1 MEKVLV
7 NPADIESCWEK
18 PDACM
23 VKMKTGKVW
32 VCEKE
37 YKSQPTIEHIKQGT
51 KCLLHGDEIQIVQTL
66 VELPLKRGGKYG
78 K

>member
-1 MEKVLV
+1 MNKILV
-7 NPADIESCWEK
+7 NPNDIESCWEK

-32 VCEKE
+32 ICEKE
-37 YKSQPTIEHIKQGT
+37 NTM
-51 KCLLHGDEIQIVQTL
+51 QIIYSNKKKNF

>member
-1 MEKVLV
+1 MEKILI
-7 NPADIESCWEK
+7 NPDNIESCWEQ

-23 VKMKTGKVW
+23 VKTKTGKVW

-37 YKSQPTIEHIKQGT
+37 AMK
-51 KCLLHGDEIQIVQTL
+51 LLATNKKKL
-66 VELPLKRGGKYG
+66 VELPLKRGGKHG

>member
-1 MEKVLV
+1 MKKIIVD
-7 NPADIESCWEK
+7 PANIETCWEK

-37 YKSQPTIEHIKQGT
+37 NTMKTILAHQKD
-51 KCLLHGDEIQIVQTL
+51 KL

>member
-1 MEKVLV
+1 MDKIIV

-32 VCEKE
+32 VCERDVQE
-37 YKSQPTIEHIKQGT
+37 KSGQFILNTNTIEKIMANK
-51 KCLLHGDEIQIVQTL
+51 KEKL

>member
-1 MEKVLV
+1 MKKVLV
-7 NPADIESCWEK
+7 SPADIESCWEK

-32 VCEKE
+32 VCEKQH
-37 YKSQPTIEHIKQGT
+37 KKQSTIEVIGSSTNQY
-51 KCLLHGDEIQIVQTL
+51 L

>member
-1 MEKVLV
+1 MEKIIV

-37 YKSQPTIEHIKQGT
+37 HTMQTILTNKKEK
-51 KCLLHGDEIQIVQTL
+51 L
-66 VELPLKRGGKYG
+66 VELPLKRGGKHG

>member
-1 MEKVLV
+1 MGKIIVD
-7 NPADIESCWEK
+7 PADIASCWEK

-37 YKSQPTIEHIKQGT
+37 NTMN
-51 KCLLHGDEIQIVQTL
+51 EILAHQKDKL

>member
-1 MEKVLV
+1 MDKVIV

-32 VCEKE
+32 VCERDVQE
-37 YKSQPTIEHIKQGT
+37 ESGQFILNTNTIEKIMANK
-51 KCLLHGDEIQIVQTL
+51 KEKL

>member
-1 MEKVLV
+1 MEKIIV

-37 YKSQPTIEHIKQGT
+37 
-51 KCLLHGDEIQIVQTL
+51 QTMQKILANKKEKL